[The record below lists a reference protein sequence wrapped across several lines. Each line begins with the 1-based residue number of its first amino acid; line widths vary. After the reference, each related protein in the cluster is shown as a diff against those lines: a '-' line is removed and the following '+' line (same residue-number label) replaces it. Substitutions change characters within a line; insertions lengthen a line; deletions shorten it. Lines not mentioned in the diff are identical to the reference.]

1 MGSKKKLI
9 IAVIAAAVIIAVCAF
24 IFISGLGKALDSEN
38 AEAVAVNIESGSTT
52 EQIGQTLVD
61 CGIIDSASDF
71 KLWSKI
77 NGTDSEYKAGVYSL
91 SPSMDYKTIAD
102 ILVGGKVAMTAFTV
116 PEGLTVEQTIEKLVE
131 QNMGDKESFE
141 AEVKDKKWFDKYEFL
156 RYASDEAAL
165 RESLSEN
172 YLEGYLM
179 PNTYYVA
186 EGASEEE
193 IIDVMLRQF
202 DKDVFQGIFEQFM
215 SDDGALCKSKY
226 GGYLE
231 TEYGFRL
238 RDVIK
243 YASIIERETVLD
255 EERPL
260 VASVIYNRLQAGMNF
275 QMCSTVQYI
284 LGYQK
289 ENLTYADIAIESP
302 YNSYINKNIPGPI
315 CSPGLASVKA
325 AFYPEDTDYL
335 YFVVSEKLDGS
346 MNFSADYAKFE
357 RDKAAYDKA
366 YNAAH

>member
-1 MGSKKKLI
+1 MGAKKKLI
-9 IAVIAAAVIIAVCAF
+9 IAAITAAVIIAVCAL

-38 AEAVAVNIESGSTT
+38 AEAVTVNIESGSTT

-61 CGIIDSASDF
+61 CGIIDSASNF
-71 KLWSKI
+71 KLWSKM

-116 PEGLTVEQTIEKLVE
+116 PEGLTAEQTIEKLVE

-141 AEVKDKKWFDKYEFL
+141 AEIKDKKWFDKYEFL
-156 RYASDEAAL
+156 KYAADEGTL

-202 DKDVFQGIFEQFM
+202 DKDVFHGIFEQFM
-215 SDDGALCKSKY
+215 SDEGALIQTKY
-226 GGYLE
+226 GAYLE
-231 TEYGFRL
+231 NEYGFQL

-260 VASVIYNRLQAGMNF
+260 VSSVIYNRLQKGMNF

-289 ENLTYADIAIESP
+289 DNLTYEDISVESP
-302 YNSYINKNIPGPI
+302 YNSYIHENIPGPI
-315 CSPGLASVKA
+315 CSPGLESIKA
-325 AFYPEDTDYL
+325 ALYPADTDYL

-346 MNFSADYAKFE
+346 MNFSADYGKFE
-357 RDKAAYDKA
+357 NDKSAYYQA